1 MHRLFISD
9 LHLSE
14 ATPEIEAAL
23 NNLLGRETDLDGL
36 VILGDFLR
44 PGLVTMT
51 TPAWRKESAAFCQNV
66 LPAAANS

>member
-23 NNLLGRETDLDGL
+23 NNLLERETDLDGL
-36 VILGDFLR
+36 VILGDF
-44 PGLVTMT
+44 
-51 TPAWRKESAAFCQNV
+51 F
-66 LPAAANS
+66 